1 MSYKR
6 RHQFVSIFVTVVVS
20 VDDVL
25 CKMLEPIYLAFS
37 EALQQQMVSIT
48 HTHTLAL
55 TLTACVCQSVNVLEI
70 VQQKTRNDDTKT
82 PNAN

>member
-6 RHQFVSIFVTVVVS
+6 RHQFVSIFVTVFISVVVVVVVVG

-48 HTHTLAL
+48 HTHTH
-55 TLTACVCQSVNVLEI
+55 TYCVCMSVS
-70 VQQKTRNDDTKT
+70 
-82 PNAN
+82 